1 MPKTLQVRNVPDEVH
16 RRLKVRAA
24 ESGVSLS
31 ELLLPE
37 LEAIAELPT
46 LEEVQQRLASRRP
59 VEPDRPVAEMLSEE
73 RGRGRVRD

>member
-46 LEEVQQRLASRRP
+46 LEEMRRQLASRRP
-59 VEPDRPVAEMLSEE
+59 VEPDRPVAEMLAEE

>member
-1 MPKTLQVRNVPDEVH
+1 MPKTLQVRNVPDEIH

-46 LEEVQQRLASRRP
+46 PEEMQRRLARRRP
-59 VEPDRPVAEMLSEE
+59 VEPDRPVAEMLAEE

>member
-1 MPKTLQVRNVPDEVH
+1 MPKTLQIRNVPDEVH

-37 LEAIAELPT
+37 LEALAELPT
-46 LEEVQQRLASRRP
+46 PEEMQRRPARRRP
-59 VEPDRPVAEMLSEE
+59 VEPDRSVAEMLAEE